1 MSRGTVVGI
10 NCRGVEY
17 DDKDMTI
24 AGLQAKISVFM
35 TGMAMTARLL
45 HNLSQGGVIVDQEFV
60 KDIIKRADKA
70 QLSVSPDDLYDSSKL
85 NLN

>member
-1 MSRGTVVGI
+1 MGT

-35 TGMAMTARLL
+35 QTMATLAKTSKDL
-45 HNLSQGGVIVDQEFV
+45 HELA
-60 KDIIKRADKA
+60 KATIKRADKA
-70 QLSVSPDDLYDSSKL
+70 QMSVNPDDLYDSSKI